1 MNNEPTGGHEHSQ
14 RELEKRV
21 YHLKT
26 LFDVSQEISFMKGV
40 EEISKTLL
48 TMIMGTFGS
57 LSGIVVLVD
66 TDKGCIETISR
77 RGIEGDVESELS
89 CVIDADILEELRES
103 TEIEIISGE
112 AGRRN
117 RDGRK
122 LLEVLARFKVDIW
135 IPFRVNDVLQGG
147 IGLGEKILG
156 EEYTADDQELLFTL
170 TKQGAVALEN
180 AVLVEQMKREE
191 IVRTNLSR
199 YLSPQIVE
207 QVISNDLD
215 VNLGGARNVVTALF
229 SDIRGFTSI
238 SEAQPPDRLVRILN
252 EYFTA
257 MANCVFENQ
266 GTIDKYIGDAVMATF
281 GGLVPLENS
290 ARSAVNAA
298 LRMMEILPELNE
310 RWQRDYDGF
319 TVQIGVGI
327 TTGEVFLGNI
337 GSPERMEYTVIGDTV
352 NVASRFSGL
361 AGAGQ
366 VIVGRETLDALGVEF
381 RYRAL
386 PPAIVKGKSGK
397 IEIFEILA

>member
-1 MNNEPTGGHEHSQ
+1 
-14 RELEKRV
+14 
-21 YHLKT
+21 
-26 LFDVSQEISFMKGV
+26 
-40 EEISKTLL
+40 
-48 TMIMGTFGS
+48 
-57 LSGIVVLVD
+57 
-66 TDKGCIETISR
+66 
-77 RGIEGDVESELS
+77 
-89 CVIDADILEELRES
+89 
-103 TEIEIISGE
+103 
-112 AGRRN
+112 
-117 RDGRK
+117 
-122 LLEVLARFKVDIW
+122 
-135 IPFRVNDVLQGG
+135 
-147 IGLGEKILG
+147 
-156 EEYTADDQELLFTL
+156 
-170 TKQGAVALEN
+170 
-180 AVLVEQMKREE
+180 
-191 IVRTNLSR
+191 
-199 YLSPQIVE
+199 
-207 QVISNDLD
+207 
-215 VNLGGARNVVTALF
+215 
-229 SDIRGFTSI
+229 
-238 SEAQPPDRLVRILN
+238 
-252 EYFTA
+252 